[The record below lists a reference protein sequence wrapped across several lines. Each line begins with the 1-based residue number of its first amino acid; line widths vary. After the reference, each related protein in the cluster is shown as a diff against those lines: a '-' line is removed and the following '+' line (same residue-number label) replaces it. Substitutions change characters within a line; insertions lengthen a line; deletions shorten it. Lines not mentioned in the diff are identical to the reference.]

1 MLLDYFLRISFE
13 TVVVGMFEHALKAL
27 LVDVL
32 HAEHPRYA
40 QQFLFSFVSQTLVI
54 DDPAVFQSADPDSGQ
69 RFPAGH

>member
-27 LVDVL
+27 LVDAF
-32 HAEHPRYA
+32 HAEHFRDA
-40 QQFLFSFVSQTLVI
+40 QQFLLGAVPQTLVI
-54 DDPAVFQSADPDSGQ
+54 NDSSLFQSADPDSGQ